1 MGGVTA
7 SLPRYHSN
15 IERKKNWQQI
25 WIDLGAVGGC
35 S

>member
-1 MGGVTA
+1 
-7 SLPRYHSN
+7 LPRYHSN
-15 IERKKNWQQI
+15 IEKKNWQQI